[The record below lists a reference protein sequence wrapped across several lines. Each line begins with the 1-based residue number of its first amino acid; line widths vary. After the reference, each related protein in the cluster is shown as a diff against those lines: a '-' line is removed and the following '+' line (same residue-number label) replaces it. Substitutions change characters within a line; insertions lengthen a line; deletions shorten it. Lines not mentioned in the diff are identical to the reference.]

1 MNLRELIVK
10 LKCLPRLTALA
21 VYILI
26 GAAIFVKLEKTEEPN
41 EVVANRILKAV
52 QERISLQFGINI
64 TDQEFM
70 SVVDNITEAAVIRAR
85 PDWTFW
91 RAFDF
96 SLLSLTT
103 IVPTSEI
110 FVQSGPSA
118 KARWDFVWCNVYFRG
133 QQTGTPDENGCYGD
147 IAPRSPIGQGVFIIY
162 ALIGLPLAMVTLKY
176 TGEFMSV
183 CLGKIVVAVEK
194 KIL

>member
-1 MNLRELIVK
+1 LGGGVFKYNYFRPLCSKADREGQDIMNLRELVVK

-41 EVVANRILKAV
+41 EVVANRILKVV

-96 SLLSLTT
+96 SFISLTT
-103 IVPTSEI
+103 I
-110 FVQSGPSA
+110 G
-118 KARWDFVWCNVYFRG
+118 
-133 QQTGTPDENGCYGD
+133 
-147 IAPRSPIGQGVFIIY
+147 SPIGQGVFIIY
-162 ALIGLPLAMVTLKY
+162 ALIGLPLTMVTLKY
-176 TGEFMSV
+176 TGKLPITKKSRG
-183 CLGKIVVAVEK
+183 LGTSLLEIM
-194 KIL
+194 